1 MNYQDYALRCT
12 LEDKPQLVALG
23 VALGVLQVLVVDV
36 EQPGVMGVVQGTEGS
51 AWDEVGEIE
60 GAPGFWHANLRTTVD
75 LATRAAELGIDA
87 SNLARWFLVEPDGR
101 PTMPRTPARVW
112 L

>member
-1 MNYQDYALRCT
+1 MTDYALRCT
-12 LEDKPQLVALG
+12 QQDKPQLIALG
-23 VALGVLQVLVVDV
+23 VALGVLQIDADV

-75 LATRAAELGIDA
+75 LAARAAELGIDA
-87 SNLARWFLVEPDGR
+87 SNLARWFLVGPDGR
-101 PTMPRTPARVW
+101 PTMPRTQARVW